1 MNYITTLSAFHI
13 SAYNADQG
21 FFNSFTLEEGNDPNV
36 GNYE

>member
-21 FFNSFTLEEGNDPNV
+21 FLTPLHLKMGTTGYP
-36 GNYE
+36 